1 MIEPDMNGLTSFI
14 LDMPLEL
21 QILLLSSI
29 VCGLVFLVSEKVS
42 KNTKNKNNNLN
53 PFSLTVD
60 LTAKQIKQIKDYKHN
75 DKH

>member
-1 MIEPDMNGLTSFI
+1 MIEPNIGSITSFI

-29 VCGLVFLVSEKVS
+29 VCGVVFLVSEKVS
-42 KNTKNKNNNLN
+42 KNKNDNLN

-60 LTAKQIKQIKDYKHN
+60 LTAKQIKQLKEYKYN